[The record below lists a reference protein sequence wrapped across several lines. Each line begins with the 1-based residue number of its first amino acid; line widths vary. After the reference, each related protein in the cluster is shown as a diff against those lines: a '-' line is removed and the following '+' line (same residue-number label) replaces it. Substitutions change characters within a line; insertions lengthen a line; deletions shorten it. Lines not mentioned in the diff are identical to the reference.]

1 MNGANYQRSGKDP
14 LRSNP
19 KSVHATQI
27 DPKLPSGENVGGTK
41 SPRVHEV
48 TLRATQLTTP
58 RGDDNAKPSKVDS
71 FSGKGV

>member
-19 KSVHATQI
+19 KSVHASQI
-27 DPKLPSGENVGGTK
+27 DPKLPGGTDVGGKKNLRAYEAAK
-41 SPRVHEV
+41 S
-48 TLRATQLTTP
+48 ATQLTTP
-58 RGDDNAKPSKVDS
+58 RGNDNAKPGKVDS